1 MEERVENRLLEKE
14 RMCGVSVD
22 SHLWGYR
29 LERVCVRVCVSGK
42 QNRNNM
48 TAET

>member
-1 MEERVENRLLEKE
+1 MEEREENRLLEKE

-29 LERVCVRVCVSGK
+29 LERVCVSQG
-42 QNRNNM
+42 NRI
-48 TAET
+48 ETT